1 MFILTI
7 TGWLQFRRD
16 KIFYDI
22 VKIRLAMTNDV
33 NIFTLNELLILKIIK
48 NLPAIYQNK
57 TKVLGKSSKLRVKLQ
72 EEVICINCTEAISSC
87 FLAKLYKM

>member
-16 KIFYDI
+16 KKFYDM
-22 VKIRLAMTNDV
+22 VKIRLTVINDV
-33 NIFTLNELLILKIIK
+33 NIFTLNEPFILKIIK

-57 TKVLGKSSKLRVKLQ
+57 TKVLGKVANYELS
-72 EEVICINCTEAISSC
+72 
-87 FLAKLYKM
+87 YKKR

>member
-16 KIFYDI
+16 KKFYDM
-22 VKIRLAMTNDV
+22 VKIRLTMINDV
-33 NIFTLNELLILKIIK
+33 NIFTLNEPFILKIIK

-57 TKVLGKSSKLRVKLQ
+57 TKVLGKVANYELS
-72 EEVICINCTEAISSC
+72 
-87 FLAKLYKM
+87 YKKR

>member
-16 KIFYDI
+16 KKFYDM
-22 VKIRLAMTNDV
+22 VKIRLTMINDV
-33 NIFTLNELLILKIIK
+33 NIFTPNEPFILKIIK

-57 TKVLGKSSKLRVKLQ
+57 TKVLGKVANYELS
-72 EEVICINCTEAISSC
+72 
-87 FLAKLYKM
+87 YKKR

>member
-16 KIFYDI
+16 KKFYDM
-22 VKIRLAMTNDV
+22 VKIRLTMINDV
-33 NIFTLNELLILKIIK
+33 NIFTLNELFILKIIK

-57 TKVLGKSSKLRVKLQ
+57 TKVLGKVANYELS
-72 EEVICINCTEAISSC
+72 
-87 FLAKLYKM
+87 YKKR

>member
-16 KIFYDI
+16 KKFYDM
-22 VKIRLAMTNDV
+22 VKIRLTMINDV
-33 NIFTLNELLILKIIK
+33 NIFTLNEPFIPKIIK

-57 TKVLGKSSKLRVKLQ
+57 TKVLGKVANYELS
-72 EEVICINCTEAISSC
+72 
-87 FLAKLYKM
+87 YKKR

>member
-16 KIFYDI
+16 KKFYDM
-22 VKIRLAMTNDV
+22 VKIRLTIINDV
-33 NIFTLNELLILKIIK
+33 NIFTLNEPFILKIIK

-57 TKVLGKSSKLRVKLQ
+57 TKVLGKVANYELS
-72 EEVICINCTEAISSC
+72 
-87 FLAKLYKM
+87 YKKR

>member
-16 KIFYDI
+16 KKFYDM
-22 VKIRLAMTNDV
+22 VKIRLTMINDV
-33 NIFTLNELLILKIIK
+33 NIFTLNEPFILKIIK

-57 TKVLGKSSKLRVKLQ
+57 TKVLRKVANYELS
-72 EEVICINCTEAISSC
+72 
-87 FLAKLYKM
+87 YKKR